1 MPTPA
6 QIAEQVELERDQIRQ
21 GLEQLRNNT
30 RKLEEKSYASAT
42 VYGISSIDTLLP
54 LVVERIEH
62 TAHRIKTRKNGRS
75 FKEIQTYLADL
86 EPLAAAAIACKLTFD
101 KVFSC
106 KEGSNALVK
115 VCESIGNAVE
125 DECQMR
131 HYEQNAPGL
140 LKVLKDNY
148 WHKSIGTNQKIKVIS
163 TLMNR

>member
-30 RKLEEKSYASAT
+30 KNLEEKSYASAT
-42 VYGISSIDTLLP
+42 LYGISSIDTLLP

-62 TAHRIKTRKNGRS
+62 TAHRIKEGKTGRS
-75 FKEIQTYLADL
+75 FKEIQIFLADL

-106 KEGSNALVK
+106 KEGSNALVR
-115 VCESIGNAVE
+115 VCESIGNGVE

-131 HYEQNAPGL
+131 HYEENAPGL
-140 LKVLKDNY
+140 LKVLKD
-148 WHKSIGTNQKIKVIS
+148 GFLKI
-163 TLMNR
+163 